1 MPPIARDATALRG
14 AAVAAPLRE
23 FEFSEADF
31 RSLAKIAREQTGIA
45 LSDAKRDL
53 VYGRL
58 SRRLRALGLSSFRQY
73 RDYLEGDDGEREI
86 ERFINSIST
95 NHTKFFREQH
105 HFAHFA
111 PNVAGAFVHATNGAS
126 GGRLRIWSAGCSTG
140 EEPYTIALVLR
151 REIADMTRHDVKILA
166 TDIDT
171 DVLAKASW
179 GEFSAEALDNIPDP
193 FCRYLQQT
201 DGSNGA
207 AIKVAQDVRS
217 LITFRALNLVE
228 TWPVKGPFDAIFCRN
243 VMIYF
248 DAPTKSKLI
257 ERFIRLIKPGGF
269 LYIGHSE
276 SLLGSHPG
284 LQLMGRTIYR
294 RDA

>member
-1 MPPIARDATALRG
+1 MALARPAAALNSGIAA
-14 AAVAAPLRE
+14 AAPQRE
-23 FEFSEADF
+23 FAFSESDF
-31 RSLAKIAREQTGIA
+31 QFLAALAYERAGIS
-45 LSDAKRDL
+45 LSDSKRNL

-58 SRRLRALGLSSFRQY
+58 SRRLRALGLTSFGEY
-73 RDYLEGDDGEREI
+73 REYLEGGDGSEI

-95 NHTKFFREQH
+95 NHTKFFREAH
-105 HFAHFA
+105 HFTHLR
-111 PNVAGAFVHATNGAS
+111 AS
-126 GGRLRIWSAGCSTG
+126 VVQTLAQQDQKRAVRRLRIWSAGCSTG

-171 DVLAKASW
+171 DVLAKASR
-179 GEFSAEALDNIPDP
+179 GEFSAETLDNIPDP
-193 FCRYLQQT
+193 FCRYFQPT
-201 DGSNGA
+201 EGSNGA
-207 AIKVAQDVRS
+207 TFKVAQDVRS
-217 LITFRALNLVE
+217 LITFRSLNLVE

-248 DAPTKSKLI
+248 DAPTRSKLI
-257 ERFIRLIKPGGF
+257 ERFIRLIKPDGF